1 MIKNFIQAFA
11 ILFLSIGGVEAQDT
25 PRIQSALL
33 NEISGLV
40 ASGGS
45 DTIFYAVNDS
55 GDSSRFFA
63 VDTSGRLIATY
74 HYKGSNPKFPLGVM
88 DCEEM
93 AWGPGKI
100 KGKNY
105 LYVGDIGDNRSI
117 RPFITIFGFEEPQSG
132 DTLSNLIRTV
142 IHLKYLDHP
151 RDAEAFLI
159 DPLLKTICIISK
171 REDTVGIYE
180 TTFLDN
186 DLDTL
191 TLEKKGILVLPRTI
205 MQLTRQVVSTDI
217 SRDGTQLLIKT
228 YGSIYYWKR
237 KGMESIASLLKRKP
251 LSLPYTVEPQG
262 ETIAFNRK
270 GTGFYCISEGLNP
283 VIYYYPLKQALETE
297 RERERGRRS
306 E

>member
-1 MIKNFIQAFA
+1 MVIKNFIQAFA
-11 ILFLSIGGVEAQDT
+11 IVCLSLGGLKAQDT
-25 PRIQSALL
+25 PRIRSALL

-63 VDTSGRLIATY
+63 VDTGGRLISTY
-74 HYKGSNPKFPLGVM
+74 RYKGSNPKFPLGVM

-100 KGKNY
+100 QGKNY
-105 LYVGDIGDNRSI
+105 LYVGDIGDNLGI

-132 DTLSNLIRTV
+132 DTLSDLNRTV
-142 IHLKYLDHP
+142 TNLKYPDHP

-159 DPLLKTICIISK
+159 DPLLNTICIISK

-180 TTFLDN
+180 TIFPDN
-186 DLDTL
+186 DLDTM
-191 TLEKKGILVLPRTI
+191 TLEKRGLLVLPPALLR
-205 MQLTRQVVSTDI
+205 LSRQVVSADI

-228 YGSIYYWKR
+228 YGSVYYWKR
-237 KGMESIASLLKRKP
+237 KGRETIASVLKRKP

-262 ETIAFNRK
+262 ETIAFNRE

-283 VIYYYPLKQALETE
+283 VIYFYPLK
-297 RERERGRRS
+297 
-306 E
+306 